1 MSTNDAGL
9 DEKSPDSS
17 YYESLTLKQ
26 RQHYD
31 RQELFLRAYGA
42 LGRIYKAAEVT
53 EIPVPTVESW
63 QYRDTHGFNKRLKLA
78 HQKYVESLEQQMDD
92 QLSNPTENR
101 GSDVLLMFK
110 LKAEKPDK
118 YREEVKVVGIDAAKQ
133 MMDRL
138 REMASRELAMLERGQ
153 VVEGEIR
160 DAEEKKS

>member
-1 MSTNDAGL
+1 
-9 DEKSPDSS
+9 
-17 YYESLTLKQ
+17 
-26 RQHYD
+26 
-31 RQELFLRAYGA
+31 
-42 LGRIYKAAEVT
+42 
-53 EIPVPTVESW
+53 
-63 QYRDTHGFNKRLKLA
+63 
-78 HQKYVESLEQQMDD
+78 MDD